1 MRKGAFLVW
10 MMVVAVGCGAPVWA
24 RRTPSGDQNLSIEVN
39 GVKRSYL
46 LHVPKALSEGRPLPL
61 LLVFHGGGSSGR
73 GMPNFT
79 KFDQLADKQSFLVA
93 YPEAV
98 NKHWNDSRGL
108 STADDVG
115 FVRALIAEAERTHGV
130 DVKRV
135 YAAGISNGGF
145 FANRLACEMSD
156 KIAAIAAV
164 AATMPEPLVPVC
176 KPVQP
181 ISVMYMHGTK
191 DPLVH
196 IDGGVVARG
205 HGNSISLAKAGE
217 FWRKVDETSDTP
229 SIEDLPD
236 TAGDGTTVHRDLYGK
251 GKLKTEV
258 VVYTINGGGHA
269 WPGASQYLPAFI
281 IGKASQNL
289 NGTLTIWEFFKRH
302 SLP

>member
-1 MRKGAFLVW
+1 MRRGVFLVW
-10 MMVVAVGCGAPVWA
+10 MVIAAVASGAQTRAW
-24 RRTPSGDQNLSIEVN
+24 RRPSGDQNLNIDVN

-46 LHVPKALSEGRPLPL
+46 LHVPKALPEGKPVPLAL
-61 LLVFHGGGSSGR
+61 IFHGGGSSGR

-79 KFDQLADKQSFLVA
+79 KFDELADQQSFLVA

-115 FVRALIAEAERTHGV
+115 FVRALIAEEERTHGI
-130 DVKRV
+130 DAKRV

-164 AATMPEPLVPVC
+164 AATMPEPLLPVC

-181 ISVMYMHGTK
+181 ISMMYMQGTK

-196 IDGGVVARG
+196 IEGGVVARD
-205 HGNSISLAKAGE
+205 HGNSISLAKASE
-217 FWRKVDETSDTP
+217 FWRRVDETSDTP
-229 SIEDLPD
+229 SVEDLPD
-236 TAGDGTTVHRDLYGK
+236 TAGDGTTIHRDLYGK

-258 VVYTINGGGHA
+258 VVYTIHGGGHA
-269 WPGASQYLPAFI
+269 WPGASQYLPALI

-289 NGTLTIWEFFKRH
+289 DGTLTIWEFFKRH